1 MPTNLG
7 NVANAQLKALAQGIV
22 DGGQKPDGKTIGAIV
37 AALGVDGQ
45 SQSVLDGLKSGA
57 LPPDQML
64 PVAQA
69 ALGKQPGSAKDLQ
82 ALLAQPAFTAALDGT
97 SLNFLRAAVGMEA
110 LRAGGTFGSAP
121 VVPQDVLN
129 AQLGAVQKMKEWA
142 QSGALQRY
150 YDAYID
156 IGDVA
161 LKADAAK
168 VFEALPTFAADASA
182 DDFVKAGIWAAAP
195 RGIDVM
201 QKSAR
206 YLPGRQL
213 LVETNINANTGDY
226 RGFLSYDA
234 NGPLGKTYR
243 ATMVGEQG
251 DQFLV
256 KVDGKNDP
264 IAVPKARV
272 YELNQPHFFAG
283 EKFKEDGTPVTAND
297 RWGVIDMTDPLTKAK
312 VVEAAI
318 AMADDVA
325 KLDFT
330 KMKTQGRGIGAM
342 FGGGGAEEMTAVQ
355 RRCVKEIHDVIKM
368 TYDNDGS
375 PGRVGSG
382 SRGRM
387 ATKGA
392 GSCYTQ
398 AGVMLALL
406 LPFRSAIG
414 VDVQFISGGVYRNTK
429 SSDPP
434 AKQFSS
440 YANQAHGWLQVTYRP
455 KMETR
460 IVDRTWRQPD
470 HEMDRAY
477 SVGGDRYPTTNN
489 NDNVQPVSA
498 TDVNFTGDVSVQTY
512 DRQFGVLGR
521 DGRENHMSN
530 AERRARELAA
540 AAAAGNGTGGT
551 GGTT

>member
-1 MPTNLG
+1 MPLNLG
-7 NVANAQLKALAQGIV
+7 SVANAQLKSLAQGIV
-22 DGGQKPDGKTIGAIV
+22 DGGQKVDAKTIGALV

-69 ALGKQPGSAKDLQ
+69 ALAKTPGGAKDLQ
-82 ALLAQPAFTAALDGT
+82 ALLAQPDFAAALDGT
-97 SLNFLRAAVGMEA
+97 SRNFLRAVIGMEP
-110 LRAGGTFGSAP
+110 LRAGGTFGAAP
-121 VVPQDVLN
+121 VVPQDVQN
-129 AQLGAVQKMKEWA
+129 AQRAAVQKMQDWVK
-142 QSGALQRY
+142 SGNLQRY

-156 IGDVA
+156 IGDPA

-182 DDFVKAGIWAAAP
+182 EDFVKAGIWATAP

-213 LVETNINANTGDY
+213 LVETNINPNTGDY
-226 RGFLSYDA
+226 RGFLSYKAD
-234 NGPLGKTYR
+234 GPVGKTYR

-251 DQFLV
+251 DDFLV
-256 KVDGKNDP
+256 KVDGKADP
-264 IAVPKARV
+264 IAVPKAKV
-272 YELNQPHFFAG
+272 FELNQPHMFAG
-283 EKFKEDGTPVTAND
+283 EKFKEDGTPVGQND
-297 RWGVIDMTDPLTKAK
+297 RWGIIDMSDPLTKAK

-318 AMADDVA
+318 HMADDVA

-330 KMKTQGRGIGAM
+330 KMKTQGRGLGAM

-355 RRCVKEIHDVIKM
+355 RRCVGEVHDVIKM

-382 SRGRM
+382 SKGRM
-387 ATKGA
+387 AVKGA

-406 LPFRSAIG
+406 LPFRSALG
-414 VDVQFISGGVYRNTK
+414 FDVQFISGGVYRNTK
-429 SSDPP
+429 SGDTPDV
-434 AKQFSS
+434 QFRSF
-440 YANQAHGWLQVTYRP
+440 ANQAHGWLQVTYRP

-460 IVDRTWRQPD
+460 IVDRTWRQKD

-477 SVGGDRYPTTNN
+477 SVGGDRYPTVNN
-489 NDNVQPVSA
+489 NDNVQPIAAS
-498 TDVNFTGDVSVQTY
+498 DVNFTGAVSVQTY
-512 DRQFGVLGR
+512 DRQFGVLGV

-540 AAAAGNGTGGT
+540 AAAAGGGT